1 MLKRKYLWFILILIL
16 AMALSFYFIYNKG
29 KDGSAVQTKE
39 EIEDTEEDIV
49 VDEAPVKIEQ
59 GVVVGMKEGKK
70 EWEIE
75 ADKISLAE
83 DRKKTIFEKIKKAII
98 FKDNEPHLNIQL
110 NKCIADMGSKSMELV
125 GDVVIETKE
134 GDILKGD
141 RFYWDS
147 KEETLTSLEPVE
159 IMVKDNKIT
168 ADRLISDVELSK
180 LELLGN
186 VKVTSKPNNFTSRIL
201 YFLSLTGKPGNWLTG

>member
-1 MLKRKYLWFILILIL
+1 MLKQRYLWIIIIIIL
-16 AMALSFYFIYNKG
+16 AIALSFYFIYNKG
-29 KDGSAVQTKE
+29 KDGDTGKTEE
-39 EIEDTEEDIV
+39 EIEEFEEEDIEIN
-49 VDEAPVKIEQ
+49 EAPVKIEK
-59 GVVVGMKEGKK
+59 GIVVGMKAGEK

-83 DRKKTIFEKIKKAII
+83 DRKKTIFEKIKKAVI
-98 FKDNEPHLNIQL
+98 FKDNEPYLNIQL

-147 KEETLTSLEPVE
+147 EEETLASLEPVE
-159 IMVKDNKIT
+159 LIVKENNIT
-168 ADRLISDVELSK
+168 ADWLISDVELNK
-180 LELLGN
+180 LELQGN
-186 VKVTSKPNNFTSRIL
+186 VKVTFIIN
-201 YFLSLTGKPGNWLTG
+201 

>member
-1 MLKRKYLWFILILIL
+1 MLKRRYLWLILVIIL
-16 AMALSFYFIYNKG
+16 AIALSFYFIYNKG
-29 KDGSAVQTKE
+29 KDGVTVQTEE
-39 EIEDTEEDIV
+39 EIEGFEEEDIEIN
-49 VDEAPVKIEQ
+49 EAPVKIEK
-59 GVVVGMKEGKK
+59 GTVVGMKAGEK

-83 DRKKTIFEKIKKAII
+83 DRKRTIFEKIKKAVI
-98 FKDNEPHLNIQL
+98 FKDNEPYLNIQL

-147 KEETLTSLEPVE
+147 EEETLASLEPVE
-159 IMVKDNKIT
+159 LIVKENNIT
-168 ADRLISDVELSK
+168 ADRLVSDVELNK
-180 LELLGN
+180 LELQGN
-186 VKVTSKPNNFTSRIL
+186 VKVTFIIH
-201 YFLSLTGKPGNWLTG
+201 

>member
-1 MLKRKYLWFILILIL
+1 MLKQKYLWIILIVIL
-16 AMALSFYFIYNKG
+16 AVALSFYFIYNKG
-29 KDGSAVQTKE
+29 KDRDTGKTE
-39 EIEDTEEDIV
+39 GEIEEFEEEDIEIK
-49 VDEAPVKIEQ
+49 EAPVKIEK
-59 GVVVGMKEGKK
+59 GTVVGMKAGEK

-83 DRKKTIFEKIKKAII
+83 DRKRTIFEEIKKAVI
-98 FKDNEPHLNIQL
+98 FKDNEPFLDIHL

-147 KEETLTSLEPVE
+147 EEETLASLEPVE
-159 IMVKDNKIT
+159 LIVKENNIT
-168 ADRLISDVELSK
+168 ADWLISDVELNK
-180 LELLGN
+180 LELQGN
-186 VKVTSKPNNFTSRIL
+186 VKVT
-201 YFLSLTGKPGNWLTG
+201 FLIE